1 MSWAAHYI
9 EQLKGGLST
18 SFRPRGHSMR
28 PYIRSGQLVTVVPLE
43 DEEMPAVRDIVL
55 CRVRGSDYLH
65 FVAAV
70 RDRQVLIEN
79 AHGHSNGWT
88 SRDRVYGRL
97 TTVAD

>member
-1 MSWAAHYI
+1 MSWATHYI
-9 EQLKGGLST
+9 EQLKAGLSA

-28 PYIRSGQLVTVVPLE
+28 PHIRSGQLVTVVPLS
-43 DEEMPAVRDIVL
+43 DDEMPAVRDIVL

-65 FVAAV
+65 FVGAV